1 MRENFTTTF
10 SQESDMDVPSDTG
23 KRSEGLLLPS
33 TKNHCHH
40 LEKVRQTAFVY
51 TAWRH
56 LVTW

>member
-1 MRENFTTTF
+1 
-10 SQESDMDVPSDTG
+10 MDVPPDTG